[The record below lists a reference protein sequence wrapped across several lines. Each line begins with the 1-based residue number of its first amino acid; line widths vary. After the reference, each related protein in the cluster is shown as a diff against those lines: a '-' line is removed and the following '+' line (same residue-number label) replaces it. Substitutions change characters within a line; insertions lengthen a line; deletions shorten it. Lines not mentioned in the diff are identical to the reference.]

1 MTHDTVPFLFVG
13 LIDAPGFIKRIR
25 TSNSVSVSY
34 NNTDRTK
41 ADWGTARWE
50 PSELQV
56 TMHGPKNGFLTRSPI
71 VCWLYYSQVQA
82 NQVLDCSTVQK
93 AGIWIAEHWV
103 NSPELQNVLINWITQ
118 RLGQGMNHFM
128 RD

>member
-41 ADWGTARWE
+41 AD
-50 PSELQV
+50 
-56 TMHGPKNGFLTRSPI
+56 
-71 VCWLYYSQVQA
+71 
-82 NQVLDCSTVQK
+82 
-93 AGIWIAEHWV
+93 
-103 NSPELQNVLINWITQ
+103 
-118 RLGQGMNHFM
+118 
-128 RD
+128 